1 MEKISYNNL
10 ESIDQLIE
18 RLEVNLPTSNI
29 KDKRID
35 RAIQRRKQ
43 QIEQLKLLRDEAAQQ
58 SLIEQELERLEND
71 NEQIDEIIAG
81 YQQCIR
87 KSKQKVKQ
95 KCVSL
100 ESRTYGSSSESR
112 CSESNYGYSSES
124 RSKSSYGYSSE
135 SRCGESRW

>member
-1 MEKISYNNL
+1 MERVSYNKL
-10 ESIDQLIE
+10 ENIDQLIE
-18 RLEVNLPTSNI
+18 KLETNLPTSDM

-35 RAIQRRKQ
+35 RAIQRRRQ
-43 QIEQLKLLRDEAAQQ
+43 QIEQLKLLRDEAIQQ
-58 SLIEQELERLEND
+58 SLIEQELERLESD
-71 NEQIDEIIAG
+71 NEQIDEIIVG

-95 KCVSL
+95 RCVSL

-124 RSKSSYGYSSE
+124 R
-135 SRCGESRW
+135 CGESRW